1 MGRENVLFLIPMGV
15 HDNIAIEAWQSVAQW
30 DLQTDDSEVLQA
42 LRYGVDGEHDEYSQ
56 TLANLKSRIA
66 TGATSDSFARERISN
81 ISGLNQYY
89 QDMGAYSDISP
100 GDGNLRTFTPAKP
113 LAACPKIS
121 WLAGWR
127 ASVGDNYSRR
137 LQPLASQ

>member
-1 MGRENVLFLIPMGV
+1 M
-15 HDNIAIEAWQSVAQW
+15 AQW
-30 DLQTDDSEVLQA
+30 DLQTGDSGVLQA

-66 TGATSDSFARERISN
+66 TGATSDSFARERIRN

-100 GDGNLRTFTPAKP
+100 GDGNLRTFTPSEAP
-113 LAACPKIS
+113 SHALVCRCIGRNRPS
-121 WLAGWR
+121 DQVR
-127 ASVGDNYSRR
+127 ARS
-137 LQPLASQ
+137 